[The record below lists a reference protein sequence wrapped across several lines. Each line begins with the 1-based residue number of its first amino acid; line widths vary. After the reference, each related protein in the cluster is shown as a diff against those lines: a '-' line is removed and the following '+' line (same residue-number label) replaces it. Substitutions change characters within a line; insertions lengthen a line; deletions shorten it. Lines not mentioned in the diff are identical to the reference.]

1 MNCYEVGCSGTLAE
15 SPSFAGYQCDACG
28 AVLSYGMRHLST
40 EQIRE
45 AMAHSASHPAP
56 AVVVPDDAPD
66 YVKRKLGVL

>member
-1 MNCYEVGCSGTLAE
+1 MNCYEVGCPGALAE

-45 AMAHSASHPAP
+45 AMASASHPAP
-56 AVVVPDDAPD
+56 VVVVADDAPD
-66 YVKRKLGVL
+66 YIKRKLGVL